1 MNVIQADERVGI
13 GSRIKEAEMYRSMG
27 LLMESMD
34 VYKKILS
41 DAPELDPQEKA
52 NIKDEIGRLKK
63 EIVHLEKDE
72 PKKISKEDLS
82 IIKKALSID
91 ENVSTVLDSASSF
104 KELGLFGPAL
114 SEYENLFQS
123 GYPHSEI
130 IPQIVECNLNIHSP
144 ANTIYRIKKMI
155 HEKKAG
161 NVEHGEIAFIF
172 GMEMEQSGHNK
183 LALELYKY
191 ALEFDP
197 KDKNIIDKIKS
208 ISPTIST
215 GSKYEYLLNKK
226 MVTTEQLKKA
236 LAISKKA
243 RKSVEHILMQQFHI
257 RKEEIGKSLS
267 LFYGYPFKAYDV
279 ATDTPVELITNLKE
293 SFLLNYLWVPLSWDK
308 SGMEI
313 LIDDPKDLNK
323 TDSIKA
329 LMKTKKII
337 LSVGIREDIEEFIK
351 RFFHDK
357 NETKIGQLDI
367 SASSAESFDD
377 FIPDISFEEEEEPPD
392 EGEEFTE
399 ASGQVVKLVDH
410 FIIAAYRKN
419 ASDIHIEPSIIGKNT
434 TVRFRVDGLCYDFI
448 KVPNS
453 MASGLI
459 SRLKIMAG
467 LDISER
473 RLPQDGKI
481 KFKRKNIS
489 PFELRIA
496 TYPTAEGF
504 EDAVLR
510 ILPNA
515 DAMKIEGMGLSER
528 NLKVIKKLL
537 SLPYGLMLA
546 VGPTGSGKTTSLHA
560 ALRYINKPDIKILTA
575 EDPVEITQPGLRQ
588 VEANPKIGLTFA
600 RIMRS
605 FLRSDP
611 DVIMIGEMRDEET
624 ASISI
629 EASLTGHLV
638 FSTLHTNSAPETI
651 TRLLDMG
658 LNPINFSDAFLGV
671 LAQRLIRTLC
681 PECRKEYHPSREEFE
696 EIMANY
702 GKEYFET
709 TGIEYTSDLTLYR
722 SVGCEKCSNAGY
734 KGRIGIHELMEGT
747 PEIKGLI
754 RKQATSD
761 IISKQA
767 MKEGMTTLMQDGILK
782 VFQGLSDMR
791 EVRRV
796 CIN

>member
-1 MNVIQADERVGI
+1 MNVIQANEKAGI
-13 GSRIKEAEMYRSMG
+13 GSRIKEAEVYRSMG

-34 VYKKILS
+34 VYEKILS
-41 DAPELDPQEKA
+41 DASELDPQEKA

-63 EIVHLEKDE
+63 ELVDLEKNE
-72 PKKISKEDLS
+72 SKKISTEDLS

-91 ENVSTVLDSASSF
+91 ENVSAVLDSASSF
-104 KELGLFGPAL
+104 KELGLFAQAL
-114 SEYENLFQS
+114 SEYEKLFQLD
-123 GYPHSEI
+123 YPHDEI

-144 ANTIYRIKKMI
+144 DKVIDRIKKMTRQ
-155 HEKKAG
+155 KKLG
-161 NVEHGEIAFIF
+161 NVEKGEITFIF
-172 GMEMEQSGHNK
+172 GIEMEKSGHND
-183 LALELYKY
+183 LALELYKS
-191 ALEFDP
+191 AVEIDP
-197 KDKNIIDKIKS
+197 KNEKIIDNIKS
-208 ISPTIST
+208 MSPVLST
-215 GSKYEYLLNKK
+215 GSKYEHLLNHK

-236 LAISKKA
+236 LTISKKF
-243 RKSVEHILMQQFHI
+243 RKSVEYTLMQNFNI
-257 RKEEIGKSLS
+257 KKEELGKSLS
-267 LFYGYPFKAYDV
+267 LFYGCPFKAYDA
-279 ATDTPVELITNLKE
+279 ATVTPVELITNLKK

-308 SGMEI
+308 SGVEI

-323 TDSIKA
+323 TDSIKT

-337 LSVGIREDIEEFIK
+337 LSVGVKEDIEAFIK
-351 RFFHDK
+351 RFFREKDAG
-357 NETKIGQLDI
+357 NVEQPDI
-367 SASSAESFDD
+367 SNISAESIGD
-377 FIPDISFEEEEEPPD
+377 FIPDISFEEEETPD
-392 EGEEFTE
+392 EHDEFTE
-399 ASGQVVKLVDH
+399 ASGQIVRLVDH
-410 FIIAAYRKN
+410 FVVAAYRKN
-419 ASDIHIEPSIIGKNT
+419 ASDIHVEPSMIGKNT
-434 TVRFRVDGLCYDFI
+434 TIRIRVDGLCHDYI

-467 LDISER
+467 LDIAER

-481 KFKRKNIS
+481 KFKRKGIP

-515 DAMKIEGMGLSER
+515 GAMKIEEMGLSKR
-528 NLKVIKKLL
+528 NLKVIKEVL
-537 SLPYGLMLA
+537 SRPYGLILA

-560 ALRYINKPDIKILTA
+560 ALRHINKPEIKILTA
-575 EDPVEITQPGLRQ
+575 EDPVEITQAGLRQ
-588 VEANPKIGLTFA
+588 VEAKPKIGLNFA
-600 RIMRS
+600 RIMRG

-624 ASISI
+624 AAIGI

-681 PECRKEYHPSREEFE
+681 TKCRAEYHPSKEEFE
-696 EIMANY
+696 EIIADY

-709 TGIEYTSDLTLYR
+709 TGIEFTSDLTLYR
-722 SVGCEKCSNAGY
+722 CVGCEECSNTGY

-754 RKQATSD
+754 KKQVTSD
-761 IISKQA
+761 IIFKQA
-767 MKEGMTTLMQDGILK
+767 MKQGMTTLMQDGILK
-782 VFQGLSDMR
+782 VLQGLSDIK

-796 CIN
+796 CIT